1 MQRWVLLV
9 FSVISLTPQSVHIV
23 LQHLYR
29 PAHNL
34 VHPGNARAVL
44 ATAVLFDGMPE
55 LAHHAYTILRDS
67 MSAESAVDLAH
78 WASSPTQISQHQA
91 NGSGESSG
99 EEEKYGEWS
108 SRIQADV

>member
-1 MQRWVLLV
+1 MQ
-9 FSVISLTPQSVHIV
+9 SIHIV

-29 PAHNL
+29 PALTL

-44 ATAVLFDGMPE
+44 STAVLFDGMPE
-55 LAHHAYTILRDS
+55 LAHHAYTVLRS
-67 MSAESAVDLAH
+67 SINAESAVDLAH
-78 WASSPTQISQHQA
+78 WASASAQHQT

-99 EEEKYGEWS
+99 KEGKYGEWS

>member
-1 MQRWVLLV
+1 MQ
-9 FSVISLTPQSVHIV
+9 SIHIV

-29 PAHNL
+29 PALNL

-44 ATAVLFDGMPE
+44 STAVLFDGMPE
-55 LAHHAYTILRDS
+55 LAHHAYTVLRGS
-67 MSAESAVDLAH
+67 INAESAVDLAH
-78 WASSPTQISQHQA
+78 WASASAQHLP

-99 EEEKYGEWS
+99 KEGKYGEWS